1 LPRGSTVV
9 VLHHVTV
16 KKEVNAREERRNG
29 EYKQGLRKAS
39 AGRRRAG
46 NARAVSVVTSNLQGY
61 YRIDSELDD

>member
-1 LPRGSTVV
+1 
-9 VLHHVTV
+9 V